1 MRILFFAWTLLLT
14 LACAKDGDNN
24 QSSHA
29 NVKTYRYLALGDS
42 YTIGTAIGEKKA
54 YPVLLVDSLDS
65 QISDSIEY
73 EVIARNG
80 WTTAD
85 LQNGIN
91 SAEPDSSFDVVTI
104 LIGVNNQYQGLSIS
118 EYQGE
123 FLKLLN
129 QAISFAQGEKERVL
143 VISIPDWGVSPAGAA
158 NRMQIAAEIN
168 DFNFAQKQVCDSL
181 EVDFID
187 ITSLSRTGVSNSA
200 YIASDGLHFSAKMHQ
215 LWMRALYPM
224 WNQKIR
230 DE

>member
-1 MRILFFAWTLLLT
+1 MRILFFAWTLLLF
-14 LACAKDGDNN
+14 LACAKDGGTTPSPN
-24 QSSHA
+24 A

-54 YPVLLVDSLDS
+54 YPVLLVDSLES
-65 QISDSIEY
+65 QIPDSVEY

-85 LQNGIN
+85 LQIGIN

-118 EYQGE
+118 EYRSE
-123 FLKLLN
+123 FLNLLN

-143 VISIPDWGVSPAGAA
+143 VISIPDWGVSPAGAG
-158 NRMQIAAEIN
+158 NRNQIAAEIN

-187 ITSLSRTGVSNSA
+187 ITSLSRTGLSNSA